1 MSLRK
6 RRWTATSSLQ
16 TESVVLID
24 NYDSF
29 TYNLSQYL
37 GQIGCDHQV
46 IRNDDISIDELSASS
61 PRGIIISPGPGELV
75 VADVTATSRLLGE
88 LQLEKRTMSSVETR
102 RPARR
107 FGDIASSR

>member
-1 MSLRK
+1 M
-6 RRWTATSSLQ
+6 TSSLQ
-16 TESVVLID
+16 TDSVVLID

-37 GQIGCDHQV
+37 GQVGCDHQV

-75 VADVTATSRLLGE
+75 AHTLLARCLLVDSASRRE
-88 LQLEKRTMSSVETR
+88 RERREKRMVLNVETCR
-102 RPARR
+102 TARGFR
-107 FGDIASSR
+107 DIT